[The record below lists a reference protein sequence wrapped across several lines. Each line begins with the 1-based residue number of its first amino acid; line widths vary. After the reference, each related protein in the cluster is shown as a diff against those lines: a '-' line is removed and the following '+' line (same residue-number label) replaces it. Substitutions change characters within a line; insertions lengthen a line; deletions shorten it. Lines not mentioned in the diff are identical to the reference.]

1 MTTATAAT
9 AAAAPVPDAPGR
21 LPGLGHVGPLLRDRL
36 GFLQRLRGHGDV
48 VRIQVGP
55 RPVYVVNAP
64 ELIWEML
71 TTQSGNLGKGRL
83 FDKLRLFG
91 GAPLPIAE
99 GRQHLERRR
108 LMQPAFHRE
117 RINSYIDRMSS
128 TAEAT
133 IGGWRPGQ
141 RLDVLN
147 EMQLMT
153 QGVVMSVL
161 FSDDPARDPAQAVMN
176 GVDTVFQAAI
186 RRAVVPFSGWERLPL
201 PGNRRLRAASTL
213 LRRTVGDIVA
223 AHRADPEP
231 KDDLVTLLLEARDED
246 GRPLDDEEILS
257 EITALLAAG
266 SETTA
271 VTMAWLFHE
280 LGRHPEIEEQLH
292 REVDEVLAGGPPTA
306 EHLPRLPL
314 TRRLV
319 TETLRLHNPG
329 WVVTR
334 ETTVPIRL
342 GGAELPAG
350 ADLLWSPYAL
360 HRDPELYPDPLRFD
374 PDRWLPERPQP
385 PRGAYIPFGA
395 GKRMCIGDGFT
406 WAEATVLTAL
416 IASRWTLRQ
425 VPGSTVRPVPAI
437 TVHPSALHMTVEARG
452 PVAARE
458 AV

>member
-1 MTTATAAT
+1 MTPDPTT
-9 AAAAPVPDAPGR
+9 PPDAPGR
-21 LPGLGHVGPLLRDRL
+21 LPVVGHVMPLLRDRL
-36 GFLQRLRGHGDV
+36 AYMQQLRGHGDV
-48 VRIQVGP
+48 VRIRVGP
-55 RPVYVVNAP
+55 RPVYVVNSP

-71 TTQSGNLGKGRL
+71 TAQSANFSKGRL

-91 GAPLPIAE
+91 GSPLPIAE
-99 GRQHLERRR
+99 GQQHLQRRR

-117 RINSYIDRMSS
+117 RINSYIDTMIT
-128 TAEAT
+128 TAQSALRT
-133 IGGWRPGQ
+133 WRPGA

-153 QGVVMSVL
+153 QGIVMSVL
-161 FSDDPARDPAQAVMN
+161 FSSHPDRDPAQAIMK

-186 RRAVVPFSGWERLPL
+186 RRAVVPVSAPEWMPL
-201 PGNRRLRAASTL
+201 PGNRRLRAANSL
-213 LRRTVGDIVA
+213 LRRTVSDIVTA
-223 AHRADPEP
+223 RRETPGTQ
-231 KDDLVTLLLEARDED
+231 DDIVSLLLDARDED

-280 LGRHPEIEEQLH
+280 LGRNPDLEQRLH
-292 REVDEVLAGGPPTA
+292 REVDTVLAGGPLTA
-306 EHLPRLPL
+306 EHLPRLGH

-319 TETLRLHNPG
+319 TETLRLHNPA
-329 WVVTR
+329 WIVTR
-334 ETTVPIRL
+334 QATVPVRL
-342 GGAELPAG
+342 GTAHLPAG
-350 ADLLWSPYAL
+350 ADLIWSPYAL
-360 HRDPELYPDPLRFD
+360 HRDPELYDDPQRFD

-416 IASRWTLRQ
+416 IASRWTLRP

-437 TVHPSALHMTVEARG
+437 TVHPSSLHMTAEARG
-452 PVAARE
+452 HAAARE
-458 AV
+458 AA